1 MLSNTLEIKSNLAA
15 AYQILAILG
24 LDDHTYTHL
33 SARPARAD
41 FYYMYPFGLRFESVT
56 KDNLL
61 KISLD
66 GLVLEGLEDSYN
78 ETGYI
83 LHGNIYKKRLDINSI
98 FHLHTPATVAVSCM
112 KKGLLPLS
120 QWALH
125 FYDKVS
131 YHPYDSLLLQVKQTE
146 KILEDLGQNYVMFL
160 RNHGILACGPT
171 IHEAMFY
178 TYHLEQACKT
188 QLLALSTNEELIVP
202 PEEICRKS
210 VQDLLSFEED
220 LGKRDWL
227 AWLELL
233 KNKK

>member
-1 MLSNTLEIKSNLAA
+1 MTLEIKSNLAA

-33 SARPARAD
+33 SAKPEGAD
-41 FYYMYPFGLRFESVT
+41 FYYIYPFGLRFESVT

-66 GLVLEGLEDSYN
+66 GQVLEGQEYSYN

-83 LHGNIYKKRLDINSI
+83 LHGNIYKRRLDINSI

-112 KKGLLPLS
+112 KKGLLPIS

-125 FYDKVS
+125 FYEKLS
-131 YHPYDSLLLQVKQTE
+131 YHTYDSLLLQDTQAE
-146 KILEDLGQNYVMFL
+146 KIIKDLGTNYVMFL
-160 RNHGILACGPT
+160 RNHGMLACGKT
-171 IHEAMFY
+171 IHESMFY

-188 QLLALSTNEELIVP
+188 QLLALSSNQELIIP
-202 PEEICRKS
+202 PREICSKS
-210 VQDLLSFEED
+210 VQDLLSFEKD
-220 LGKRDWL
+220 LGKRDWI
-227 AWLELL
+227 AWLKLL
-233 KNKK
+233 ENKK